1 MAYEK
6 KKSKSNKAASLNG
19 PTHHMGL
26 KDEMSQSYSRGTK
39 KSDNSSNLSPRNKL
53 PKARDY

>member
-6 KKSKSNKAASLNG
+6 KKMKSGKAASLNG

-26 KDEMSQSYSRGTK
+26 KDEMSQSYSRGVK
-39 KSDNSSNLSPRNKL
+39 KSDSTSNLSPKNKL
-53 PKARDY
+53 PKVRDY